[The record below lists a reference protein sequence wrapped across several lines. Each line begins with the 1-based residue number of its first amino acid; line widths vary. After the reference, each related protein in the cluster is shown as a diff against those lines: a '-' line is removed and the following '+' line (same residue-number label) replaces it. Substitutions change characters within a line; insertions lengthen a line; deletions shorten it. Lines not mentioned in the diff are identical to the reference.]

1 MSNYISSFHSCF
13 TCGFSLGQVWPPFH
27 EFKDLRVY
35 AELRKARPCMEL
47 LPKASAQPPFVV
59 ASGGFGHCS
68 AVQHRAIYCSC
79 ILVVNP
85 VFGDSHLNLQSW
97 LAPGDGLAHR
107 LSTLDTIVSEV
118 CIIACAI
125 EQYMIGSKTIQLSG
139 AVGVILLSVLPHPVT
154 TPMLSCCV
162 WQLIRFPHCRA
173 SASAS
178 LSSAAA
184 AAVSVAAVAAER
196 TKATVLVAWTWAAAV
211 VAACGSGDTLT

>member
-1 MSNYISSFHSCF
+1 MGS
-13 TCGFSLGQVWPPFH
+13 VWGRFGPPFH

-35 AELRKARPCMEL
+35 AEWRKARLYMGL

-85 VFGDSHLNLQSW
+85 AFGDSHLNLQSW

-118 CIIACAI
+118 CTTACAI
-125 EQYMIGSKTIQLSG
+125 ERWMIGPKTIQLSG

-154 TPMLSCCV
+154 TPVLSCCV

-184 AAVSVAAVAAER
+184 AVSVAAVAAER
-196 TKATVLVAWTWAAAV
+196 TKATVVVAWTWAAAV